1 MRNYSRV
8 LLSIMFASA
17 ALVVVAKR
25 TAQAK
30 PAGTSY
36 YVDSAKGDDGNRGTS
51 PKAPWKSLAKVGAT
65 VFKPGDH
72 ILLKSGSVWS
82 GQLWPKGSGED
93 TSPIVIDM
101 YGGAT
106 KPIINGDGEV
116 EDTVRLYNQEYWEI
130 NNLEVTNQGKE
141 RGNYRGVAV
150 INDEYGTINH
160 IHLKNLVVHD
170 VNGVVTRYENGGIQ
184 ILGDKTT
191 TDPMVVRSSK
201 IPSRFVDLL
210 IEGCHVYHVDRSA
223 INIWMFP
230 KRDGWLPNLKVV
242 IRNNVVDDIGGDG
255 IVPRGSDGVIVE
267 YNVVSNC
274 NKRVGEWHP
283 YNAGIW
289 PQHGDNAVV
298 QFNEVYLTR
307 RTQDGEGLDSDFNSL
322 NSLFQ
327 YNYSHDNEG
336 GFMLICN
343 NNPKPAINH
352 VGNTGTIVRYNISQ
366 NDKTRTFVLVGA
378 IRNTKIYNNTVY
390 IGKGLD
396 VQLVFWGNWNGFPG
410 ETYFW
415 NNIFYVEGTARYGHE
430 VSRNPD
436 GTYNI
441 EPGPGPSTNNV
452 FDSNVYY
459 GNHISRPEDAHAV
472 TADPMLIAPG
482 TGRVGRN
489 TVDGYKLRP
498 GSPAIG
504 SGIKVNDQGGHD
516 YFGNR
521 VTNNGTPDRGAHQ
534 FSDDLTR
541 AKP

>member
-1 MRNYSRV
+1 M
-8 LLSIMFASA
+8 
-17 ALVVVAKR
+17 
-25 TAQAK
+25 
-30 PAGTSY
+30 
-36 YVDSAKGDDGNRGTS
+36 
-51 PKAPWKSLAKVGAT
+51 
-65 VFKPGDH
+65 
-72 ILLKSGSVWS
+72 
-82 GQLWPKGSGED
+82 
-93 TSPIVIDM
+93 
-101 YGGAT
+101 
-106 KPIINGDGEV
+106 
-116 EDTVRLYNQEYWEI
+116 
-130 NNLEVTNQGKE
+130 
-141 RGNYRGVAV
+141 
-150 INDEYGTINH
+150 
-160 IHLKNLVVHD
+160 
-170 VNGVVTRYENGGIQ
+170 
-184 ILGDKTT
+184 
-191 TDPMVVRSSK
+191 
-201 IPSRFVDLL
+201 
-210 IEGCHVYHVDRSA
+210 
-223 INIWMFP
+223 
-230 KRDGWLPNLKVV
+230 
-242 IRNNVVDDIGGDG
+242 
-255 IVPRGSDGVIVE
+255 
-267 YNVVSNC
+267 
-274 NKRVGEWHP
+274 
-283 YNAGIW
+283 
-289 PQHGDNAVV
+289 
-298 QFNEVYLTR
+298 
-307 RTQDGEGLDSDFNSL
+307 
-322 NSLFQ
+322 FQ

-472 TADPMLIAPG
+472 TADPMLVAPG

-504 SGIKVNDQGGHD
+504 SGIKVNNQGGHD

-521 VTNNGTPDRGAHQ
+521 VPNNGMPDRGAHQ